1 MRCRYIRQTT
11 WGNARGRIDGAGGS
25 IAIVRRVVEKA
36 PPGATAIFEPADDM
50 PEPSTDARGLYDQ
63 RIQTA
68 QAELAAAK
76 PIDPRN
82 IGFLGL
88 PESMDYGDE
97 A

>member
-1 MRCRYIRQTT
+1 MKMIL
-11 WGNARGRIDGAGGS
+11 GGIS
-25 IAIVRRVVEKA
+25 MPR
-36 PPGATAIFEPADDM
+36 PPPADDM

-76 PIDPRN
+76 PIDKRD
-82 IGFLGL
+82 IGFLPL
-88 PESMDYGDE
+88 PHSMDYGDD